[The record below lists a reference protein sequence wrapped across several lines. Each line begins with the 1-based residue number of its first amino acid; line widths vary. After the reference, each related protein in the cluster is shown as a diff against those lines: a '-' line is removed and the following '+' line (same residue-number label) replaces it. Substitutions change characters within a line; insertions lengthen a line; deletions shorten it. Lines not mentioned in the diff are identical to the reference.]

1 MQDAPTGVLL
11 MAYGTP
17 DTPADVSAYYTNIRG
32 GTTPSPE
39 QVENLRMRY
48 IRVGGRT
55 PLTRITMAT
64 CSRLQDY
71 LNAQPG
77 ANYRVY
83 VGMKYWH
90 PFITDTA
97 RQMQADGIRQVI
109 ALPLAPH
116 YSRISI
122 GGYRKYL
129 DSAIAKLDDP
139 PAVTFVDNWH
149 MQPEFLDMIAEYV
162 RTALRRHFPADV
174 RERVKVMFT
183 AHSLP
188 TRIREWDDPYER
200 QLMESSQAVAE
211 RVGLADWRFAW
222 QSAGSTGETWIGP
235 DVLDYLP
242 TLEAEGVRYVL
253 QVPIGFVSDHL
264 EIINDV
270 DIEAKG
276 KAALLGMTLMRTKMP
291 NASAAF
297 IRTLAAVVAQH
308 TPTPKD
314 TVAIGAHA

>member
-1 MQDAPTGVLL
+1 MQDAPIGVLL

-17 DTPADVSAYYTNIRG
+17 DTPADVAAYYTNIRG
-32 GTTPSPE
+32 GVTPSPE
-39 QVENLRMRY
+39 LVANLRMRY
-48 IRVGGRT
+48 IRVGGST
-55 PLTRITMAT
+55 PLTRITMT
-64 CSRLQDY
+64 TQRRLEDY
-71 LNAQPG
+71 LNQCSAI
-77 ANYRVY
+77 NYRVY

-90 PFITDTA
+90 PFIADSA

-129 DSAIAKLDDP
+129 DAALAKLDRP

-149 MQPEFLDMIAEYV
+149 MQAEFLDMIAAHV
-162 RTALRRHFPADV
+162 RAALRRQFPADI
-174 RERVKVMFT
+174 RGQVKVMFT

-188 TRIREWDDPYER
+188 LRIREWDDPYER
-200 QLMESSQAVAE
+200 QLRESSQAVAD
-211 RVGLADWRFAW
+211 RVGLTDWRFAW
-222 QSAGSTGETWIGP
+222 QSAGSTGEAWIGP

-276 KAALLGMTLMRTKMP
+276 KAALLGMTLMRTQMP
-291 NASAAF
+291 NATPAF
-297 IRTLAAVVAQH
+297 IRTLAAIVARH
-308 TPTPKD
+308 TTPTAA
-314 TVAIGAHA
+314 VAVIGAHT